1 MENML
6 WCISV
11 TNTNFIEI
19 SVHSQKG
26 PCWAGRTGG
35 HVPLRPPLIKGFL
48 DALDEL
54 KIAIKFNDAAQKLTI
69 VNLKNKKKVKSRYN
83 K

>member
-1 MENML
+1 ML
-6 WCISV
+6 
-11 TNTNFIEI
+11 
-19 SVHSQKG
+19 
-26 PCWAGRTGG
+26 GREDRG
-35 HVPLRPPLIKGFL
+35 HFPLRPPLIKDFL